1 MENNNSRLQNLME
14 KAVYHEIRNEYKCAI
29 YCYYQVLQ
37 IDPKNINA
45 LNNMGFAYYNFKIFP
60 KAIDCYDKVLQI
72 DPKHTYALN
81 NKGTAYYN
89 LNEY

>member
-1 MENNNSRLQNLME
+1 
-14 KAVYHEIRNEYKCAI
+14 
-29 YCYYQVLQ
+29 
-37 IDPKNINA
+37 
-45 LNNMGFAYYNFKIFP
+45 MGFAYYNFKIFP